1 MQQITGA
8 RNPSLGV
15 STSSLNIL
23 SKLEISGLED
33 IHSTES
39 IDIDKPTVNMLNSI
53 FPPNLVRNESQT
65 GVIIL
70 SVIFIHLSEI
80 NNECGE

>member
-1 MQQITGA
+1 
-8 RNPSLGV
+8 LGV

-23 SKLEISGLED
+23 SKLEVSGLED

-39 IDIDKPTVNMLNSI
+39 IDIDKPTVKMLNSI
-53 FPPNLVRNESQT
+53 FFPNLVCNESQT

-70 SVIFIHLSEI
+70 SVIFIYLSEI
-80 NNECGE
+80 NNKHGE

>member
-1 MQQITGA
+1 
-8 RNPSLGV
+8 LGV

-39 IDIDKPTVNMLNSI
+39 IDIEKPTVNKLNSI
-53 FPPNLVRNESQT
+53 FSPNLVRNESQS

-70 SVIFIHLSEI
+70 AVIFIPLSEI
-80 NNECGE
+80 NNECGK